1 MVLGVSAIPTYA
13 TWSNVR
19 RFGKMIPYY
28 LCDGA
33 VVHQEALE
41 KIVRGAKDATGKR
54 VGGAGY
60 TNFGASFKKS
70 LLETEQ
76 AYKGVL
82 EANEGS
88 FFKYAK
94 KSLKELPGEMA
105 SGWKTAGEAA
115 KAAGK
120 SGLWGSIKGAF
131 NPVLKKLP
139 LVGSIIYAATE
150 IPNIAKATADGGLV
164 AGAAETVKA
173 GGRMLGFTAGAA
185 IGQALIPIPLVG
197 AIVGGMVGEK
207 LASLVTG
214 KSYTEQKQEIQ
225 EEAIAEVQGQTPA
238 QEGVPQGDG
247 AEEEEYIVQNQFGG
261 TLTNKQL
268 AELEQ
273 LQNEIIKR
281 DSTFNVSA

>member
-1 MVLGVSAIPTYA
+1 MAIGVSAIPA
-13 TWSNVR
+13 SVNWSNVR

-41 KIVRGAKDATGKR
+41 RIVRGAKDATGKR

-60 TNFGASFKKS
+60 TNFGSSFKKS

-76 AYKGVL
+76 SYKRVL
-82 EANEGS
+82 DANEGS

-94 KSLKELPGEMA
+94 KSLKELPGEVT
-105 SGWKTAGEAA
+105 SGWKTAGKTA

-131 NPVLKKLP
+131 KAIGKKLP

-150 IPNIAKATADGGLV
+150 IPNIVKATADGGLV
-164 AGAAETVKA
+164 AGAAETLKA

-185 IGQALIPIPLVG
+185 IGQALIPIPFVG

-207 LASLVTG
+207 LVSLVTG
-214 KSYTEQKQEIQ
+214 KSYTEQKEEI
-225 EEAIAEVQGQTPA
+225 IAEAQSQMPA
-238 QEGVPQGDG
+238 QEGASQGEG
-247 AEEEEYIVQNQFGG
+247 EEEYIVPNDFGG

-268 AELEQ
+268 AQLEE

-281 DSTFNVSA
+281 NSTFNVSA

>member
-1 MVLGVSAIPTYA
+1 MAVSVSAVMPSCVN
-13 TWSNVR
+13 WSNAV

-41 KIVRGAKDATGKR
+41 RIVRGAKDATGKR
-54 VGGAGY
+54 VGGVGY
-60 TNFGASFKKS
+60 TNFGSSLKKS

-88 FFKYAK
+88 FLKYAK
-94 KSLKELPGEMA
+94 KSLKDLPGEVA
-105 SGWKTAGEAA
+105 SGWKTAGETA

-131 NPVLKKLP
+131 KAIGKKLP

-150 IPNIAKATADGGLV
+150 IPNIVKATADGGLV
-164 AGAAETVKA
+164 AGAGEALKA
-173 GGRMLGFTAGAA
+173 CGRMLGFTAGAA
-185 IGQALIPIPLVG
+185 VGQALIPIPFVG

-214 KSYTEQKQEIQ
+214 KSYSEQKEEI
-225 EEAIAEVQGQTPA
+225 IAEAQAQIPA
-238 QEGVPQGDG
+238 QEGVPQG
-247 AEEEEYIVQNQFGG
+247 EEEYIVPNDFGG

-268 AELEQ
+268 AQLEE